1 MSTSHAW
8 VPGSAI
14 CRPGP
19 QPKIALREKIQ
30 LCMYVRVFLQACGH
44 TCACIRSRT
53 STERWTGL
61 ARTRSDMTWSDRAG
75 GKSKRE
81 RERER
86 GSSAAPLLG
95 GLCCPLAWGGSW
107 GVNLDCA
114 SRGAF
119 PVAPAVLEATR
130 PLPHCLR
137 GPAQKSPPQNLIAA
151 LLREVARQ

>member
-1 MSTSHAW
+1 MQKW
-8 VPGSAI
+8 EGGGQE
-14 CRPGP
+14 RNG
-19 QPKIALREKIQ
+19 RE
-30 LCMYVRVFLQACGH
+30 
-44 TCACIRSRT
+44 S
-53 STERWTGL
+53 
-61 ARTRSDMTWSDRAG
+61 
-75 GKSKRE
+75 E
-81 RERER
+81 RERESCHF

-95 GLCCPLAWGGSW
+95 GLCCPLASGGSR

-137 GPAQKSPPQNLIAA
+137 GPAQTSPPQNLTAA